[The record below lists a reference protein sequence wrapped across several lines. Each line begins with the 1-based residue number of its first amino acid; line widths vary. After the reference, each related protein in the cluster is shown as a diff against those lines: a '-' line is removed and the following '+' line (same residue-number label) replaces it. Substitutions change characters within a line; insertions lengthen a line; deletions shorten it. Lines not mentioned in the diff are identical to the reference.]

1 MPDFFKS
8 GGLFN
13 MYRHAQ
19 TKPWEGDHTG
29 SKLLLLEK
37 KKKTLAILQLLT
49 SLAPITDDSWS
60 MWHGSLLC
68 VVPCARG
75 SVDAGLCNLA
85 LVKHVCAG
93 TSLGQGGNEPLVEYT
108 MISR

>member
-29 SKLLLLEK
+29 SKLLLLEG
-37 KKKTLAILQLLT
+37 LGL
-49 SLAPITDDSWS
+49 
-60 MWHGSLLC
+60 
-68 VVPCARG
+68 RG
-75 SVDAGLCNLA
+75 PGQRDPGAGKEQN
-85 LVKHVCAG
+85 
-93 TSLGQGGNEPLVEYT
+93 
-108 MISR
+108 